1 LILFKEIKNAV
12 FKKMYFKGRDFR
24 RLNTKTRE
32 YAIVDG
38 LDYRYPLLSLRISVT
53 QQKGTV
59 DGLDY

>member
-38 LDYRYPLLSLRISVT
+38 LDY
-53 QQKGTV
+53 
-59 DGLDY
+59 